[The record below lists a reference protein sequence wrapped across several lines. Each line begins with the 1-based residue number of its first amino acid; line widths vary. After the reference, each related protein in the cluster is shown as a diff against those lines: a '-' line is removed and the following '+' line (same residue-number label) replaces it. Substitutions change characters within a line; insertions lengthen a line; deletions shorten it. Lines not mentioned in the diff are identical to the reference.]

1 MPKSTSLN
9 KSFTTEVTT
18 ALLKDLCHF
27 VLKEI
32 FLMVL

>member
-1 MPKSTSLN
+1 MPKSTGLN

-18 ALLKDLCHF
+18 ALFKDLYRF